1 MPAQLR
7 LIVWLG
13 LEKDQ
18 ENWTKTEMPEADYT
32 VFAETYENE
41 MSIPIVGWTQKGLPR
56 PGYSDS
62 QGEIKLPFEK
72 FIPPEGWQW
81 DGDWFVDPELR
92 YSIESL
98 ITSMTAQW
106 IYVNR

>member
-1 MPAQLR
+1 
-7 LIVWLG
+7 
-13 LEKDQ
+13 
-18 ENWTKTEMPEADYT
+18 MPEADYT